1 MPLLFVGFGILLL
14 LALILLKVKPLYA
27 LMIVSV
33 VVGLAEGLS
42 LLATLQS
49 IGFGVLDTLRNI
61 ALVLCL
67 GAMFGK
73 MIETSKAATI
83 ITTSLIQWFGEKNIH
98 WAIMLT
104 GLIVGIPLFY
114 NAGFVILI
122 PLVFATASVAR
133 VPLLWVGIPMAASL
147 SVTHGFLPPHPGP
160 TAIASIF
167 HADLGLTLLYGLIIT
182 IPTVI
187 LAGPLFANS
196 LRRLSTA
203 LPPCTAQ
210 SASTSVDL
218 PKPSVSF
225 AIALF
230 PVLLMAVATLLQ
242 SWMKEGFVKKLL
254 LFLGTPSIALGIS
267 LLLAIFIFGIRK
279 QQRPTEIYRLLY
291 SSIKD
296 IFLIV
301 LVIAAG
307 GGFKQVLVDSG
318 VGAYIKDIS
327 AGFHFSP
334 LLLAW
339 SVAAL
344 LRVSL
349 GSATVAG
356 LTAAGIVLP
365 FVPASHPELMV
376 LAVGAGSLMFSH
388 VNDTGFW
395 MFKEYFNLSLKQTF
409 LSWTM
414 METIVSISGLLGV
427 LILDSLI

>member
-1 MPLLFVGFGILLL
+1 MPLIIVGFGIVLL
-14 LALILLKVKPLYA
+14 LALILLKLKPLYA
-27 LMIVSV
+27 LLIVSG

-42 LLATLQS
+42 VVATLQS
-49 IGFGVLDTLRNI
+49 IGLGIFDTLKNI
-61 ALVLCL
+61 ALVLFL

-73 MIETSKAATI
+73 IIETSKAAIT
-83 ITTSLIQWFGEKNIH
+83 ITTSLIGWFGEKNIH
-98 WAIMLT
+98 WAIMIT

-122 PLVFATASVAR
+122 PLVFVTASVAQ
-133 VPLLWVGIPMAASL
+133 VPLLWVGISMAASL

-160 TAIASIF
+160 TAIAGIF
-167 HADLGLTLLYGLIIT
+167 HADIGLTLLYGLIIT

-187 LAGPLFANS
+187 LAGPLFANT
-196 LRRLSTA
+196 LRKLSTE
-203 LPPCTAQ
+203 LPPVTATTV
-210 SASTSVDL
+210 SGDL
-218 PKPSVSF
+218 PKPTISF

-230 PVLLMAVATLLQ
+230 PVLLMAVATLVQ
-242 SWMKEGFVKKLL
+242 SVLNDGFMKKTAVL
-254 LFLGTPSIALGIS
+254 LGTPSIALGIS
-267 LLLAIFIFGIRK
+267 LLLAISIFGIKK
-279 QQRPTEIYRLLY
+279 QKQPQKIYTLLY
-291 SSIKD
+291 SSVKD
-296 IFLIV
+296 ILLIV

-307 GGFKQVLVDSG
+307 GGFKQVLIDSG
-318 VGAYIKDIS
+318 VGSYIKTL
-327 AGFHFSP
+327 ATGFSFSP

-339 SVAAL
+339 SVTAL

-356 LTAAGIVLP
+356 LTSAGIVLP
-365 FVPASHPELMV
+365 FVPSTHPELMV

-414 METIVSISGLLGV
+414 METIVSFSGILGV
-427 LILDSLI
+427 LILDTII